1 MIRIALHHPSVERA
15 TRAGRCVP
23 VFDSSILRKLVVLV
37 LLAVP
42 AAASETEAPL
52 LLPDLDGR
60 RVDPL
65 SGDAKAT
72 VFLFVRSDCPISN
85 RYAPEVGRLHER
97 FSRRDVEFWLVY
109 PDPDETTEAIRR
121 HMEEYGYRFGALRD
135 PGHELVRRTGAKVTP
150 EAVVFDGSGA
160 LVYRG
165 RIDDRY
171 VAFGKARAAATS
183 HDLEDALQAVLDG
196 GTVRNPTTKAV
207 GCFIADL
214 K

>member
-1 MIRIALHHPSVERA
+1 V
-15 TRAGRCVP
+15 V
-23 VFDSSILRKLVVLV
+23 DSSILRQLAVLILLV
-37 LLAVP
+37 VP
-42 AAASETEAPL
+42 AAAGETTAPL
-52 LLPDLDGR
+52 LLPDLDGS
-60 RVDPL
+60 RVNPL

-72 VFLFVRSDCPISN
+72 VFLFTRSDCPISN

-97 FSRRDVEFWLVY
+97 FSRLDVEFWLVY
-109 PDPDETTEAIRR
+109 LDPDETTETIRR
-121 HMEEYGYRFGALRD
+121 HMKEYGYRLGALRD

-160 LVYRG
+160 MVYRG

-171 VAFGKARAAATS
+171 TAFGKARVAATR
-183 HDLEDALQAVLDG
+183 HDLEDALLAVLDG
-196 GTVRNPTTKAV
+196 RPVRESTTKAV